1 MTNQENV
8 QVKIIA
14 SPQNLI
20 EGWAIEQLKKTAE
33 LPHLNI

>member
-1 MTNQENV
+1 MTNLENV

-14 SPQNLI
+14 SPQNWI
-20 EGWAIEQLKKTAE
+20 EGWTIEKLKKTAE